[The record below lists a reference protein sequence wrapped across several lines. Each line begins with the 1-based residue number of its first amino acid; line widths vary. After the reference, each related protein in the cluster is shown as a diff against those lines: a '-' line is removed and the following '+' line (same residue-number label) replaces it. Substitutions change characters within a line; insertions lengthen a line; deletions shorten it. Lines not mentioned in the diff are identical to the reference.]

1 MMKRTKSVIFT
12 TVLATF
18 LMLGY
23 LSAVSPA
30 QDKKEDPVK
39 ILKEIAGDYDFLY
52 QGQTMAFNFYEE
64 TGKLFGAPIGE
75 TPEEIK
81 PIEGKELQYEVT
93 TSEGQYY
100 QLEFVRNEQGKIA
113 KCIIRT
119 QGIEI
124 EGIKK

>member
-1 MMKRTKSVIFT
+1 MKRTKSVIFT
-12 TVLATF
+12 AVLATF
-18 LMLGY
+18 LLLSC

-30 QDKKEDPVK
+30 QEKKEDPVK
-39 ILKEIAGDYDFLY
+39 ILKEIAGDYDFLV

-64 TGKLFGAPIGE
+64 KGKLFGAPTGE

-81 PIEGKELQYEVT
+81 PVEGKELQYEVT

-119 QGIEI
+119 QGMEF